1 MKIEALATL
10 MGIAPVVA
18 TSAADQV
25 FLKQTSQTGIQG
37 WTLAAA
43 RHSDGSWMNSILI
56 LIKPDGGK
64 KQIRSSYAFIEKWG
78 FSDGD
83 ATVVIR
89 ARQAHGPS
97 WIQKFDI
104 SSCKLLA
111 ECQGSR
117 FLRDTPIWARPW
129 CDEPDKVPDPKRGV
143 EASAAGAPERP

>member
-10 MGIAPVVA
+10 IGIAPVLA
-18 TSAADQV
+18 ASAAGHV

-37 WTLAAA
+37 WTVAAD
-43 RHSDGSWMNSILI
+43 RHSGGSWMNSILI
-56 LIKPDGGK
+56 LISPDGGK

-97 WIQKFDI
+97 WIQKFDV

-111 ECQGSR
+111 ECQGSG
-117 FLRDTPIWARPW
+117 FLGATPIWARPW
-129 CDEPDKVPDPKRGV
+129 CDEADRLTEPQRGV
-143 EASAAGAPERP
+143 ESSSAGASEGR